1 MSLTADQE
9 KLVELYN
16 NSMALYK
23 QRKWK
28 EALSGFQ
35 EARKYEE
42 DPKGMSPSSV
52 YIERCEAYIKD
63 PPGDDWDGVFTMKT
77 K

>member
-1 MSLTADQE
+1 MSLTADQQ
-9 KLVELYN
+9 KLLELYN
-16 NSMALYK
+16 NAMALYK
-23 QRKWK
+23 QRKWQD
-28 EALSGFQ
+28 AMAGFK
-35 EARKYEE
+35 EARKLEE
-42 DPKGMSPSSV
+42 DPEGMSPSKV